1 MISTSTTNSKWIL
14 VYTKAQ
20 EEQKAKRNLQNQGF
34 EIFLPMIAFA
44 KLNQSKS
51 ITLKAMFPRYLFVK
65 INTELDK
72 WNRIKSTRG
81 VSHMVVFGQRLAE
94 IPNQVIAY
102 LKSGADENDIF
113 RQKITRQE
121 FQEGDKL
128 VIKKGFFKD
137 KEATFLSQDSK
148 ERVRI
153 LLRFLNHLITAEI
166 PVSDIGQKEIIP
178 HKFKSGRFVW
188 RGCCSGGCSGPV
200 QPIRL

>member
-1 MISTSTTNSKWIL
+1 MVSTIAENSKWIL
-14 VYTKAQ
+14 VYTKAK

-34 EIFLPMIAFA
+34 ETFLPMIAFA

-51 ITLKAMFPRYLFVK
+51 ITLKAMFPGYLFVK

-81 VSHMVVFGQRLAE
+81 VSHLVVFGQRLAE
-94 IPNQVIAY
+94 IPNQVIDY

-121 FQEGDKL
+121 FQKGDKL
-128 VIKKGFFKD
+128 VIEKGMFKD
-137 KEATFLSQDSK
+137 KEATFLAKKSK

-153 LLRFLNHLITAEI
+153 LLRFVNHLITADI
-166 PVSDIGQKEIIP
+166 PASDVGEKEIIET
-178 HKFKSGRFVW
+178 FK
-188 RGCCSGGCSGPV
+188 
-200 QPIRL
+200 L

>member
-1 MISTSTTNSKWIL
+1 MVSTVTENSKWIL

-34 EIFLPMIAFA
+34 EIFLPMISFA
-44 KLNQSKS
+44 KLNQPKS
-51 ITLKAMFPRYLFVK
+51 ITLKAMFPGYLFVK

-113 RQKITRQE
+113 KQKITRQK
-121 FQEGDKL
+121 FQKGDKL
-128 VIKKGFFKD
+128 VIEKGIFKD
-137 KEATFLSQDSK
+137 KKATFLSKKSK

-153 LLRFLNHLITAEI
+153 LLKFVNDLITVDLPA
-166 PVSDIGQKEIIP
+166 SDVGEKEIIET
-178 HKFKSGRFVW
+178 FK
-188 RGCCSGGCSGPV
+188 
-200 QPIRL
+200 L

>member
-1 MISTSTTNSKWIL
+1 MLSTIAENSKWIL

-44 KLNQSKS
+44 KLNQPKS
-51 ITLKAMFPRYLFVK
+51 ITLKAMFPGYLFVK

-81 VSHMVVFGQRLAE
+81 VSHLVVFGQRLAE
-94 IPNQVIAY
+94 IPNQVIVY

-113 RQKITRQE
+113 RQKICKQE
-121 FQEGDKL
+121 FLKGDKL
-128 VIKKGFFKD
+128 VIEKGMFKD
-137 KEATFLSQDSK
+137 KEATFLAKKSK

-153 LLRFLNHLITAEI
+153 LLRFVNHLITADI
-166 PVSDIGQKEIIP
+166 PASDVGQKEIIEA
-178 HKFKSGRFVW
+178 FK
-188 RGCCSGGCSGPV
+188 
-200 QPIRL
+200 L

>member
-1 MISTSTTNSKWIL
+1 MVLTATENSKWIL

-34 EIFLPMIAFA
+34 EIFLPMIAFE

-51 ITLKAMFPRYLFVK
+51 ITLKAMFPGYLFVK

-81 VSHMVVFGQRLAE
+81 VSHLVIFGQRLAE

-121 FQEGDKL
+121 FQKGDKL
-128 VIKKGFFKD
+128 VIEKGMFKD
-137 KEATFLSQDSK
+137 KEATFLAKKSK
-148 ERVRI
+148 ERVSI
-153 LLRFLNHLITAEI
+153 LLRFVNHLITADI
-166 PVSDIGQKEIIP
+166 PASDVGQKEIVEA
-178 HKFKSGRFVW
+178 F
-188 RGCCSGGCSGPV
+188 
-200 QPIRL
+200 RL

>member
-1 MISTSTTNSKWIL
+1 MVSTVTENSKWIL
-14 VYTKAQ
+14 VYTKAK

-34 EIFLPMIAFA
+34 EIFLPMIDFA

-51 ITLKAMFPRYLFVK
+51 ITLKAMFPGYLFVK

-81 VSHMVVFGQRLAE
+81 VSHLVVFGQRLAE

-121 FQEGDKL
+121 FQKGDKL
-128 VIKKGFFKD
+128 VIEKGMFKD
-137 KEATFLSQDSK
+137 KEATFLAKKSK

-153 LLRFLNHLITAEI
+153 LLRFVNHLITADI
-166 PVSDIGQKEIIP
+166 PASDVGQKEIVEA
-178 HKFKSGRFVW
+178 F
-188 RGCCSGGCSGPV
+188 
-200 QPIRL
+200 RL

>member
-1 MISTSTTNSKWIL
+1 MVSTIAENSKWIL
-14 VYTKAQ
+14 VYTKAK

-34 EIFLPMIAFA
+34 EIFLPMIAFE

-51 ITLKAMFPRYLFVK
+51 ITLKAMFPGYLFVK

-81 VSHMVVFGQRLAE
+81 VSHLVIFGQRLAE

-121 FQEGDKL
+121 FQKGDKL
-128 VIKKGFFKD
+128 VIEKGMFKD
-137 KEATFLSQDSK
+137 KEATFLAKKSK

-153 LLRFLNHLITAEI
+153 LLRFVNHLITADI
-166 PVSDIGQKEIIP
+166 PAPDVGQKEIVEA
-178 HKFKSGRFVW
+178 F
-188 RGCCSGGCSGPV
+188 
-200 QPIRL
+200 RL